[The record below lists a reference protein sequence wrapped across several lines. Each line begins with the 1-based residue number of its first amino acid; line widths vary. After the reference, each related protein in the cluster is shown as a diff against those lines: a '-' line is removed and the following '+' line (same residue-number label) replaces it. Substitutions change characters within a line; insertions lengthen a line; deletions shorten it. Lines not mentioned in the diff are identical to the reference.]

1 MHRRT
6 MVAAV
11 AAGALALPA
20 SAGAHVSFHPN
31 VVPVGAF
38 ATIALRVPNEQDKA
52 NTTSVAIQMP
62 PGFLDVSADP
72 PPGWSFSVKT
82 VRLATPVKTDDGT
95 VTTQVSEVDFTGGRI
110 APGQFALFPMSVV
123 MPGRAGSLL
132 AFKTV
137 QHYDNG
143 QVARWIDTSPGAASP
158 APTIAVSAKG
168 GPLLDVA
175 GTESGP
181 PASAATA
188 TGATTTAAPA
198 GAAAPASAPAATSKG
213 ASKGLAIAA
222 LIVGILGLL
231 AGGAALATRR
241 GAPA

>member
-11 AAGALALPA
+11 TAGALALPA

-52 NTTSVAIQMP
+52 DTTSVAIQMP

-95 VTTQVSEVDFTGGRI
+95 VTTQVSEVDFTGGKI
-110 APGQFALFPMSVV
+110 SPGEFALFPMSVA
-123 MPGRAGSLL
+123 MPGRAGAILT
-132 AFKTV
+132 FKTV
-137 QHYDNG
+137 QRYDDG

-175 GTESGP
+175 GTEAGP
-181 PASAATA
+181 PASAAR
-188 TGATTTAAPA
+188 TTAAPA
-198 GAAAPASAPAATSKG
+198 GTAAPASAPAATSRG